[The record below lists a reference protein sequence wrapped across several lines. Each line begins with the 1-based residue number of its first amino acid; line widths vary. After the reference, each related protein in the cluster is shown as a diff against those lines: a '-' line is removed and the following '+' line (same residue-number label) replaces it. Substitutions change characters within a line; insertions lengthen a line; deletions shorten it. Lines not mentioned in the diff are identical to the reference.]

1 MTIKKLRNKGTGK
14 IGYLYANKDVNYQV
28 LDENDCVLSVYDT
41 LPRLIEEWED
51 YKLNIWYN
59 STISGR
65 YTIEIDFATGE
76 EAKKAMGKLKA
87 WERLKDKGFKFNG
100 VEVFSEGLLEIDG
113 VLPALEGADN
123 VKRLKMIDDL
133 YLLFP
138 GDDENE

>member
-28 LDENDCVLSVYDT
+28 LDENDCVLGVYDT

-65 YTIEIDFATGE
+65 YTIEIDFTTSE
-76 EAKKAMGKLKA
+76 EAKKAMDKLKA
-87 WERLKDKGFKFNG
+87 WVRLKD
-100 VEVFSEGLLEIDG
+100 EGLHVTTYYVEDGFLGIRATTCNSSIAENWEDIDS
-113 VLPALEGADN
+113 
-123 VKRLKMIDDL
+123 
-133 YLLFP
+133 LL
-138 GDDENE
+138 GGEE

>member
-65 YTIEIDFATGE
+65 HTIEIDFATGE
-76 EAKKAMGKLKA
+76 EAKKAMDKLKA
-87 WERLKDKGFKFNG
+87 FKRLKDKGFRFRWIDMQTGQIKYSF
-100 VEVFSEGLLEIDG
+100 FLEKGQRVTSGD
-113 VLPALEGADN
+113 E
-123 VKRLKMIDDL
+123 DDL
-133 YLLFP
+133 LTLF
-138 GDDENE
+138 GGEE